1 MAGPGPWPPGAGGS
15 RWAEEALGIAAAR
28 RRPALAAFSAFS
40 FIPPRREGPPE
51 LSYFNRAA
59 KTEHVFTYDTIFRI
73 PEGYNQHLPRCDRKH
88 AKGHGLNINEEEMA
102 RPVPVLSSS
111 EYGKRVN
118 KPLEQPTKEHARANH
133 LHAAIYGQKRSTRLL
148 E

>member
-88 AKGHGLNINEEEMA
+88 AKGHGLNINEECT
-102 RPVPVLSSS
+102 L
-111 EYGKRVN
+111 YGRKGSGRRTSLCSAWRFRR
-118 KPLEQPTKEHARANH
+118 KH
-133 LHAAIYGQKRSTRLL
+133 
-148 E
+148 